1 MGETQHI
8 ISLLKR
14 FFYNVLIDIAL
25 GLVRISIYSSI
36 IVFVLF
42 FYLKDILLVDVLGH
56 ALFGVFALGSIALL

>member
-25 GLVRISIYSSI
+25 GLVMMSIYSSI

-42 FYLKDILLVDVLGH
+42 FYLKDISLVDVLGY
-56 ALFGVFALGSIALL
+56 ALFGVLALGSIALL